1 MLELH
6 HALGNVQPQAAAL
19 LVPGGFPPDEA
30 LHELLGADVQ
40 GVPGDVFQGNADLLV
55 HRHHVDVEPGAG
67 LGVLDGVAEK
77 VTHSPPQEP
86 PVGVDVEGLLRLAEQ
101 GRQPRGLQLVREF
114 SQGLV
119 HGFHCVDFRQLQ
131 GDVAGG
137 CLAELNEIVNEPL
150 HPAGLPGQD
159 LQVLLPV
166 LLAVGLLQKVHIV
179 DDGGQRGLDVVGH
192 VGNELRAHPFGAH
205 LLLGRQLDHV
215 TQAVEL
221 HRKVPEG
228 PQHQLV
234 VHLDLQV
241 APPHPLGSVQKGA
254 EDVGPIEDHRHP
266 GSQEKQHPEAV
277 QAQNGKEQSAPQ
289 RAAGEEPLPGQ
300 RQQAVGSGQE
310 PRQLFPDPVQKGP
323 GLFHQAQ
330 YPLKDRQGNGPEDV
344 IAPGCALPEEVPAPY
359 QPPPAKAGDAM
370 PPPVAARG
378 LELGGAGEAEA
389 HEEQA
394 AQVAAVAV
402 IDKGNG
408 VALAHE
414 IPAPHN
420 ADIGIQ

>member
-1 MLELH
+1 M
-6 HALGNVQPQAAAL
+6 
-19 LVPGGFPPDEA
+19 
-30 LHELLGADVQ
+30 
-40 GVPGDVFQGNADLLV
+40 
-55 HRHHVDVEPGAG
+55 DVER
-67 LGVLDGVAEK
+67 
-77 VTHSPPQEP
+77 
-86 PVGVDVEGLLRLAEQ
+86 LLRLAEQ
-101 GRQPRGLQLVREF
+101 GRQLRGLQLVREF
-114 SQGLV
+114 PQGLI
-119 HGFHCVDFRQLQ
+119 HGFHRVDFRQLQ

-137 CLAELNEIVNEPL
+137 GLAQLDEIINEPL
-150 HPAGLPGQD
+150 HPGGLPGQD

-179 DDGGQRGLDVVGH
+179 DDGGQGGLDVVGH
-192 VGNELRAHPFGAH
+192 VGNKLRAHPLGAH

-234 VHLDLQV
+234 VQLDLQV

-254 EDVGPIEDHRHP
+254 EDVGPVEDHRRP

-277 QAQNGKEQSAPQ
+277 PAQDGKEQSAPQ

-300 RQQAVGSGQE
+300 RQQAVGPGQE
-310 PRQLFPDPVQKGP
+310 PPELFPDPFQEGP

-344 IAPGCALPEEVPAPY
+344 VAPGYALPEE
-359 QPPPAKAGDAM
+359 PPAESGDAV
-370 PPPVAARG
+370 PPPVVVWC

-389 HEEQA
+389 HEGQA

-414 IPAPHN
+414 IPDPVN
-420 ADIGIQ
+420 ADIGIEHAEAHQDGQIQVQGQAVQPAGADLLAARLMARGAAQIHRQQGKGHQADPQQGRNLPLMPPDSIHQGEKPCFQSVIPCRQICMDHHRVSFF

>member
-1 MLELH
+1 MDI
-6 HALGNVQPQAAAL
+6 Q
-19 LVPGGFPPDEA
+19 
-30 LHELLGADVQ
+30 
-40 GVPGDVFQGNADLLV
+40 
-55 HRHHVDVEPGAG
+55 
-67 LGVLDGVAEK
+67 
-77 VTHSPPQEP
+77 
-86 PVGVDVEGLLRLAEQ
+86 GLLRLAEQ

-114 SQGLV
+114 SQSLV
-119 HGFHCVDFRQLQ
+119 HGFHCVDFRQLHR
-131 GDVAGG
+131 DIAGG
-137 CLAELNEIVNEPL
+137 GLAELNEIVNEPL
-150 HPAGLPGQD
+150 HPGGLPGQD
-159 LQVLLPV
+159 LQVLLPL

-179 DDGGQRGLDVVGH
+179 DDGGQGGLDVVGH
-192 VGNELRAHPFGAH
+192 VGNELRAHPLGAH

-241 APPHPLGSVQKGA
+241 ASPHPLGSVQKGA
-254 EDVGPIEDHRHP
+254 EDVGPVEDHRPP
-266 GSQEKQHPEAV
+266 GGQEKQHPEAV
-277 QAQNGKEQSAPQ
+277 PAQDGKEQSAPQ

-300 RQQAVGSGQE
+300 RQQAVGPGQE
-310 PRQLFPDPVQKGP
+310 SPKLFPDPFQEGP
-323 GLFHQAQ
+323 GLFHQACSPAQ
-330 YPLKDRQGNGPEDV
+330 DGQSHGPEDV
-344 IAPGCALPEEVPAPY
+344 VAPGCALPEEAPAPH

-414 IPAPHN
+414 IPDPHN